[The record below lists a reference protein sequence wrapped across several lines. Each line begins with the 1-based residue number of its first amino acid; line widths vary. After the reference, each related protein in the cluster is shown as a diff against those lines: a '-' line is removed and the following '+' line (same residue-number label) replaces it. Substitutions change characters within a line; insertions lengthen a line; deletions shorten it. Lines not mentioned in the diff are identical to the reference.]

1 MIGML
6 IAIFIALSFLSLAIF
21 LSARSADFN
30 PPGILFLFWPIT
42 IVFYLLKGL
51 FVSLPRELKKQW
63 SKE

>member
-6 IAIFIALSFLSLAIF
+6 IAIFIALSILSLAMF
-21 LSARSADFN
+21 LSAYEAGYD